1 MRGSAWRLAAAVLG
15 SMGIC
20 SLVADGQQGPVVRV
34 ASASDNQP
42 KPQVSVNAPADPGTA
57 NQSTANLRQQL
68 KETQD
73 RLLAFEAENEALR
86 RRNDSNKET
95 IHALTESL
103 AVANAE
109 CEVFRRKFGEQTL
122 RMEALGLAA
131 VGDNKE
137 ALEQRLLQ
145 AVRDLALV
153 RDEKD
158 VLAERL
164 VALSESVMLYLKTA
178 SGSDPK
184 LRMEIEGQLRE
195 ANKSV
200 DEVAAKDAAPSAD
213 AQADLS
219 NGRVLSFKEEYSL
232 IVVNLGSRQGVK
244 IGTPFLVTRDG
255 KLVAKARVVDVRDR
269 YSGAVI
275 EEYGS
280 TTEKVKVGDQ
290 MHVDFQS

>member
-1 MRGSAWRLAAAVLG
+1 MRGSAWRLAVAVLG
-15 SMGIC
+15 SVGIL
-20 SLVADGQQGPVVRV
+20 SLTTANGQQGPSVRV
-34 ASASDNQP
+34 ASASSGQQKPSLSVSLTDPNNQ
-42 KPQVSVNAPADPGTA
+42 SVN
-57 NQSTANLRQQL
+57 LKQQL

-73 RLLAFEAENEALR
+73 RLHAFETENEALR

-95 IHALTESL
+95 IHTLTESL

-109 CEVFRRKFGEQTL
+109 CEVFRRQSGELKL

-158 VLAERL
+158 VLAEHL

-178 SGSDPK
+178 TSSDPK
-184 LRMEIEGQLRE
+184 LRMEIEGQLRD

-200 DEVAAKDAAPSAD
+200 GDAASKDAGPNAEAP
-213 AQADLS
+213 ADLS

-232 IVVNLGSRQGVK
+232 IVVNLGSRRRCESWNPVSGDARWQAG
-244 IGTPFLVTRDG
+244 G
-255 KLVAKARVVDVRDR
+255 K
-269 YSGAVI
+269 GP
-275 EEYGS
+275 G
-280 TTEKVKVGDQ
+280 G
-290 MHVDFQS
+290 

>member
-1 MRGSAWRLAAAVLG
+1 MRGSAWRLAAV
-15 SMGIC
+15 SVGIF
-20 SLVADGQQGPVVRV
+20 SITANGQQGPTVRV
-34 ASASDNQP
+34 APASKASTRP
-42 KPQVSVNAPADPGTA
+42 SLSVTPDDPGLDQPSAT
-57 NQSTANLRQQL
+57 LKRQL
-68 KETQD
+68 KETED
-73 RLLAFEAENEALR
+73 RLHAFEAENEALR

-95 IHALTESL
+95 IHTLTESL

-109 CEVFRRKFGEQTL
+109 CEVFRRQSGELKL

-158 VLAERL
+158 KLSERL

-178 SGSDPK
+178 TSSDAK
-184 LRMEIEGQLRE
+184 LRLEIEAQLRE

-200 DEVAAKDAAPSAD
+200 GDTAAMDAGQNTD
-213 AQADLS
+213 ASVDLS

-232 IVVNLGSRQGVK
+232 IVVNLGSKAGVK
-244 IGTPFLVTRDG
+244 VGTPFLVTREG
-255 KLVAKARVVDVRDR
+255 KLVAKARVVDVRER
-269 YSGAVI
+269 YSGAII

-280 TTEKVKVGDQ
+280 AKDKVKVGDQ

>member
-15 SMGIC
+15 SVGII
-20 SLVADGQQGPVVRV
+20 SSTTANGQQGPAVRV
-34 ASASDNQP
+34 ASASGAPAQKPSLSVSPTDPGNQ
-42 KPQVSVNAPADPGTA
+42 SVN
-57 NQSTANLRQQL
+57 LKRQL
-68 KETQD
+68 KETED
-73 RLLAFEAENEALR
+73 RLHAFEAENEALR

-95 IHALTESL
+95 IHTLTESL

-109 CEVFRRKFGEQTL
+109 CEVFRRQCGELKL

-158 VLAERL
+158 VLAEHL

-178 SGSDPK
+178 TSSDPK

-200 DEVAAKDAAPSAD
+200 SDAASKDAGPNAEAP
-213 AQADLS
+213 ADLS

-232 IVVNLGSRQGVK
+232 IVVNLGSRAGVK
-244 IGTPFLVTRDG
+244 IGTPFLVTRDE
-255 KLVAKARVVDVRDR
+255 KLVAKARVVDVRER

-275 EEYGS
+275 EEYS
-280 TTEKVKVGDQ
+280 SHTEKVKVGDQ
-290 MHVDFQS
+290 MHVDFQP

>member
-15 SMGIC
+15 SVGI
-20 SLVADGQQGPVVRV
+20 VASSTANGQQAGPSVRV
-34 ASASDNQP
+34 ASASGGQTQP
-42 KPQVSVNAPADPGTA
+42 SLSVTPGGDPGSGPV
-57 NQSTANLRQQL
+57 NFKLQL

-73 RLLAFEAENEALR
+73 RLHAYEAENDALR

-95 IHALTESL
+95 IHTLTESL

-109 CEVFRRKFGEQTL
+109 CEVFRRQSGELKL

-164 VALSESVMLYLKTA
+164 VALSESTMLYMKTA

-200 DEVAAKDAAPSAD
+200 DEAAAKEAGPNTESSAD
-213 AQADLS
+213 LA

-232 IVVNLGSRQGVK
+232 IVVNLGSRAGVK
-244 IGTPFLVTRDG
+244 VGTPFLVTREG
-255 KLVAKARVVDVRDR
+255 KLVARARVIDVRDR
-269 YSGAVI
+269 YSGAI
-275 EEYGS
+275 IQEYGS
-280 TTEKVKVGDQ
+280 PTEKVRVGDQ
-290 MHVDFQS
+290 MHVDFQP

>member
-1 MRGSAWRLAAAVLG
+1 MRGSAWRLAVVSAAMVTTTTR
-15 SMGIC
+15 
-20 SLVADGQQGPVVRV
+20 GQQGPTVRV
-34 ASASDNQP
+34 APASKAP
-42 KPQVSVNAPADPGTA
+42 TRPSLSVIPDDPGLD
-57 NQSTANLRQQL
+57 QPSANLKRQL
-68 KETQD
+68 KETED
-73 RLLAFEAENEALR
+73 RLHAFEAENEALR

-95 IHALTESL
+95 IHTLTESL

-109 CEVFRRKFGEQTL
+109 CEVFRRQSGELKL

-158 VLAERL
+158 KLAERL
-164 VALSESVMLYLKTA
+164 VALSESTMLYLKTA
-178 SGSDPK
+178 TSSDAK
-184 LRMEIEGQLRE
+184 LRLEIEAQLRE

-200 DEVAAKDAAPSAD
+200 GDTAAQDAGQNTD
-213 AQADLS
+213 ASADLS
-219 NGRVLSFKEEYSL
+219 DGQVLSFKEEYSL
-232 IVVNLGSRQGVK
+232 IVVNLGSKAGVK
-244 IGTPFLVTRDG
+244 VGTPFLVTRDG
-255 KLVAKARVVDVRDR
+255 RLVAKARVVDVRER
-269 YSGAVI
+269 YSGAII

-280 TTEKVKVGDQ
+280 PKEKVKVGDQ

>member
-1 MRGSAWRLAAAVLG
+1 MF
-15 SMGIC
+15 
-20 SLVADGQQGPVVRV
+20 
-34 ASASDNQP
+34 
-42 KPQVSVNAPADPGTA
+42 SVNPGNDPDTQPATLK
-57 NQSTANLRQQL
+57 QLL

-73 RLLAFEAENEALR
+73 RLHAYEAENEALR

-95 IHALTESL
+95 IHTLTESL

-109 CEVFRRKFGEQTL
+109 CEVFRRQSGELKL

-200 DEVAAKDAAPSAD
+200 DEAAAKDAGQNAETP
-213 AQADLS
+213 ADLS

-255 KLVAKARVVDVRDR
+255 KLVAKARVVDVRDH
-269 YSGAVI
+269 YSGAII
-275 EEYGS
+275 EEYG
-280 TTEKVKVGDQ
+280 TPTEKVKVGDQ
-290 MHVDFQS
+290 MHVAFQS

>member
-15 SMGIC
+15 SVGI
-20 SLVADGQQGPVVRV
+20 VASSTANGQQTGPSVRV
-34 ASASDNQP
+34 ASASSAQT
-42 KPQVSVNAPADPGTA
+42 KPSISVSPGVPVDGPVT
-57 NQSTANLRQQL
+57 LKQQL
-68 KETQD
+68 KETED
-73 RLLAFEAENEALR
+73 RLHAYEAENEALR

-95 IHALTESL
+95 IHALTETL

-109 CEVFRRKFGEQTL
+109 CEVFRRQSGELKL

-145 AVRDLALV
+145 SVRDLALV

-164 VALSESVMLYLKTA
+164 VALSESVLLYMKTA

-184 LRMEIEGQLRE
+184 LRAEIEGQLRE
-195 ANKSV
+195 ANQSV
-200 DEVAAKDAAPSAD
+200 DEAAKKDAAPNTEAP
-213 AQADLS
+213 ADLT

-232 IVVNLGSRQGVK
+232 IVVNLGSRAGVK

-255 KLVAKARVVDVRDR
+255 KRVAKARVIDVRDR

-275 EEYGS
+275 EEYS
-280 TTEKVKVGDQ
+280 SPTEKVKVGDG
-290 MHVDFQS
+290 MHVDFQP

>member
-1 MRGSAWRLAAAVLG
+1 MRGSAWRLAVAVLG
-15 SMGIC
+15 SVGVII
-20 SLVADGQQGPVVRV
+20 SPTASGQQGPTVRV
-34 ASASDNQP
+34 ASASGGQTQP
-42 KPQVSVNAPADPGTA
+42 SLSVTTSGEPGD
-57 NQSTANLRQQL
+57 QPANLKLQL

-73 RLLAFEAENEALR
+73 RLHAYEAENEALR
-86 RRNDSNKET
+86 RRNDTNKET

-164 VALSESVMLYLKTA
+164 VALSESVMLYMKTA

-200 DEVAAKDAAPSAD
+200 DEAAAKDAGPNAD
-213 AQADLS
+213 ASADLS

-232 IVVNLGSRQGVK
+232 IVVNLGGRAGVK
-244 IGTPFLVTRDG
+244 VGTPFLITRDG
-255 KLVAKARVVDVRDR
+255 KLVARARVIDVRDR
-269 YSGAVI
+269 YSGAII
-275 EEYGS
+275 EEYNS
-280 TTEKVKVGDQ
+280 PTEKVKVGDQ
-290 MHVDFQS
+290 MHVNFQS

>member
-1 MRGSAWRLAAAVLG
+1 MRGSTWWLAVVSLG
-15 SMGIC
+15 MFSAI
-20 SLVADGQQGPVVRV
+20 ANGQQGPTVRV
-34 ASASDNQP
+34 APASKAP
-42 KPQVSVNAPADPGTA
+42 TRPSLSVIPDDPGLD
-57 NQSTANLRQQL
+57 QPSANLKRQL
-68 KETQD
+68 KETED
-73 RLLAFEAENEALR
+73 RLHAFEAENEALR

-95 IHALTESL
+95 IHTLTESL

-109 CEVFRRKFGEQTL
+109 CEVFRRQSGELKL

-145 AVRDLALV
+145 AVRDLTLV

-158 VLAERL
+158 QLAERL
-164 VALSESVMLYLKTA
+164 VALSESTMLYLKTA
-178 SGSDPK
+178 TNSDAK
-184 LRMEIEGQLRE
+184 LRLEIEAQLRE

-200 DEVAAKDAAPSAD
+200 GDATAKDAGQNTD
-213 AQADLS
+213 ASADLS

-232 IVVNLGSRQGVK
+232 IVVNLGSKAGVK
-244 IGTPFLVTRDG
+244 VGTPFLVTREG
-255 KLVAKARVVDVRDR
+255 RLVAKARVVDVREH
-269 YSGAVI
+269 YSGAII

-280 TTEKVKVGDQ
+280 TKDKVKVGDQ

>member
-1 MRGSAWRLAAAVLG
+1 MRGSAWRLAVAVLG
-15 SMGIC
+15 SVGII
-20 SLVADGQQGPVVRV
+20 SSPTANGQQAGPSVRV
-34 ASASDNQP
+34 ASASDGQQRPSLSVSPGAPVNQP
-42 KPQVSVNAPADPGTA
+42 LTLK
-57 NQSTANLRQQL
+57 QQL

-73 RLLAFEAENEALR
+73 RLLAYETENEALR

-95 IHALTESL
+95 IHTLTESL

-109 CEVFRRKFGEQTL
+109 CEVFRRQCGELKL

-164 VALSESVMLYLKTA
+164 VALSESVMLYIKTA
-178 SGSDPK
+178 SSSDPK
-184 LRMEIEGQLRE
+184 LRLDIETQLRE

-200 DEVAAKDAAPSAD
+200 DDAASKDAGTNAGAP
-213 AQADLS
+213 ADLS

-232 IVVNLGSRQGVK
+232 VVVNLGNRQGVK
-244 IGTPFLVTRDG
+244 VGTPFLVTRDG
-255 KLVAKARVVDVRDR
+255 KLVAKARVVDVRDH
-269 YSGAVI
+269 YSGAII
-275 EEYGS
+275 EEYSS

>member
-15 SMGIC
+15 SVGTFF
-20 SLVADGQQGPVVRV
+20 SSTADGQQGPSVRI
-34 ASASDNQP
+34 ASAPGGQTQP
-42 KPQVSVNAPADPGTA
+42 SISIIPNGDPGGPV
-57 NQSTANLRQQL
+57 NLKLQL
-68 KETQD
+68 KETED
-73 RLLAFEAENEALR
+73 RLHAYEAENEALR

-164 VALSESVMLYLKTA
+164 VALSESVMLYMKTA
-178 SGSDPK
+178 SGSDPR

-195 ANKSV
+195 ASKSV
-200 DEVAAKDAAPSAD
+200 DEGAARDAGSNAD
-213 AQADLS
+213 ISADLS

-232 IVVNLGSRQGVK
+232 IVVNLGARAGVRV
-244 IGTPFLVTRDG
+244 GTPFLVTRDG
-255 KLVAKARVVDVRDR
+255 KLVAKARVVDVRDH
-269 YSGAVI
+269 YSGAIV
-275 EEYGS
+275 EEYQS
-280 TTEKVKVGDQ
+280 PTEKVKVGDQ
-290 MHVDFQS
+290 MHAAFQS

>member
-15 SMGIC
+15 SVGVIA
-20 SLVADGQQGPVVRV
+20 SATVNGQQVGPSVRV
-34 ASASDNQP
+34 ASTSGAQAKPSLSVSPGVPVDQP
-42 KPQVSVNAPADPGTA
+42 
-57 NQSTANLRQQL
+57 ANLKQQL
-68 KETQD
+68 KETED
-73 RLLAFEAENEALR
+73 RLHAYEAENEALR

-95 IHALTESL
+95 IHTLTESL

-109 CEVFRRKFGEQTL
+109 CEVFRRQSGELKL

-158 VLAERL
+158 VLAERF
-164 VALSESVMLYLKTA
+164 VALSESVLLYMKTA
-178 SGSDPK
+178 NGSDPK

-200 DEVAAKDAAPSAD
+200 DEAAAKDAGSNAD
-213 AQADLS
+213 TPADLN

-232 IVVNLGSRQGVK
+232 IVVNLGSRAGVK
-244 IGTPFLVTRDG
+244 VGTPFLVTRDN
-255 KLVAKARVVDVRDR
+255 KRVATARVIDVRER
-269 YSGAVI
+269 YSGAII
-275 EEYGS
+275 EQYGS
-280 TTEKVKVGDQ
+280 PTEKVKVGDG
-290 MHVDFQS
+290 MHVDFQP